1 MATVD
6 RPGRRLTGRVPL
18 LAWIVALLAVVV
30 GALFGVVELDDA
42 WAVAVAVGAA
52 LAATLTVVIVVR
64 DELAETD
71 SPVATR
77 VLGVRG
83 AAAALGVVAVAA
95 IAIAVGGASADAGD
109 ASTSPAT
116 AATAVR
122 TVRDFVVAAGV
133 DHNGEAACGYL
144 TPGEQGRVG
153 ATAGGECPQ
162 VFDDGTAPMPD
173 GAASEG
179 AVRNLPAAAS
189 VRDGRASVRLGT
201 GDGAV
206 TFVLARA
213 TLAEQSAFNAPASAW
228 RIASGATSLTRG
240 T

>member
-1 MATVD
+1 M
-6 RPGRRLTGRVPL
+6 PL
-18 LAWIVALLAVVV
+18 LAWVVALLAVVV
-30 GALFGVVELDDA
+30 GALFGVAELDDA

-52 LAATLTVVIVVR
+52 LAATLTIVIVVR

-71 SPVATR
+71 SPDATR
-77 VLGVRG
+77 VLGVRR

-95 IAIAVGGASADAGD
+95 LAIAVGGASADAGD

-122 TVRDFVVAAGV
+122 TVQDFVVAAGV

-144 TPGEQGRVG
+144 TPAEQGRVG
-153 ATAGGECPQ
+153 AAAGGECPQ
-162 VFDDGTAPMPD
+162 VFDDGTTPTPD

-179 AVRNLPAAAS
+179 AVRNLPTVVS
-189 VRDGRASVRLGT
+189 VRDGRAMVRLGT
-201 GDGAV
+201 GDGAI
-206 TFVLARA
+206 TFVLDRA
-213 TLAEQSAFNAPASAW
+213 TLAEQSAFNAPAGAW
-228 RIASGATSLTRG
+228 RIASGATSLARG